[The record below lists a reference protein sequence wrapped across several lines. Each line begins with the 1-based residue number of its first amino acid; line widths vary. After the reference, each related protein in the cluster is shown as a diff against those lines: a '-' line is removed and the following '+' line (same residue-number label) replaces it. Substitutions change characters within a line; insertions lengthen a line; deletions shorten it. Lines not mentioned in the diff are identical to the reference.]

1 MDKQLKWMLILNAAM
16 FSFVMAVT
24 SPVVH
29 LYFVKL
35 VDPQVYVTAG
45 IIQTLLAA
53 ILTSFMRKEKNRLRV
68 RKIFMYV
75 LLLDSIGYAL
85 ISLYGID
92 NITLRF
98 IGMSFLSSISMTVW
112 FTIMMDMIN
121 HKIKETELTNFQTT
135 DNAFKLWANVAG
147 GIVAITLVGNLSINI
162 AIWIQCVANA
172 LFAFI
177 DWKAYKGLRT

>member
-1 MDKQLKWMLILNAAM
+1 MLILNAAM

-45 IIQTLLAA
+45 IIQTSLAA
-53 ILTSFMRKEKNRLRV
+53 ILTSFMSKEKNRLKM
-68 RKIFMYV
+68 RKIFIYV

-85 ISLYGID
+85 ISLYSID
-92 NITLRF
+92 NVNLRF

-135 DNAFKLWANVAG
+135 DHAFKLWANVAG
-147 GIVAITLVGNLSINI
+147 GVTAIVLVGNLSINI

-177 DWKAYKGLRT
+177 DWKAYKGLQT